1 METTQLAAFMQN
13 EILVLIVPCGMET
26 CNHRPGH
33 NGLFV
38 LIVPCGMETS
48 WSTTA
53 SNDFSVLIVPCGME
67 TKEQEALAAL
77 EAAY

>member
-1 METTQLAAFMQN
+1 METEELN
-13 EILVLIVPCGMET
+13 GGCLVE
-26 CNHRPGH
+26 H
-33 NGLFV
+33 V

-67 TKEQEALAAL
+67 TGVHGGR
-77 EAAY
+77 